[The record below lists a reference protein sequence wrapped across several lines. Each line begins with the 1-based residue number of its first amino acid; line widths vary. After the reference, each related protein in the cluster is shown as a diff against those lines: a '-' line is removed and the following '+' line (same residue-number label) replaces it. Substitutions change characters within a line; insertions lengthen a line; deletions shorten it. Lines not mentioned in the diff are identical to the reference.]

1 MSGRLAILL
10 HAVSV
15 RRGDTWVLRDI
26 SWHLRPGE
34 RWALLGDNGAGKTQ
48 LLKLLSGDVWPT
60 PGGRAKP
67 RNPGPHR
74 KGLNSAAPGGR
85 VPGGDGRQYRVGR
98 EPLDLIEAKGRVAY
112 VGAELQDKYARYGWN
127 LCVRDLV
134 ATGLHRTDLLLL
146 PVTSAQAKRVA
157 GTLRLCGLYRYAARE
172 FLSLSY
178 GQKRLAL
185 LARALVQDPDWLLLD
200 EFYNGLD
207 ADYRR
212 RIDTVLAAA
221 VRRGQSWVATAH
233 RAGDVP
239 RGTGRMLE
247 LVQGRVHAVQRMR
260 SADLVR
266 LAERAGEGPRG
277 RARTEKSARLK
288 KPARL
293 ESPAQLE
300 KSARL
305 EKPAPAATTGRVA
318 KIASGDASMLVQLSR
333 VDLYVN
339 YRPVLRGLDW
349 QLRNGEH
356 WAIYGANGAGK
367 SSFLKLLYGDLSPSI
382 GGRIERAGF
391 PKGTPIA
398 EWKRLIGYVSPE
410 LQSDYGIDVSV
421 LDLVASGRYA
431 SIGLVDEATARDR
444 RVAAYWLEFFG
455 LRPVAER
462 RPWELSYGQLR
473 RALIAR
479 AMAADARILLLD
491 EPLTGLD
498 PAQRAIMKRLLE
510 RLMAQLT
517 LVIAVHHAEDL
528 PRGMTHGL

>member
-1 MSGRLAILL
+1 MTGRLAMRL

-15 RRGDTWVLRDI
+15 RRGNIWALRDI
-26 SWHLRPGE
+26 SWRLRPGE

-48 LLKLLSGDVWPT
+48 LLKLLCGDVWPT
-60 PGGRAKP
+60 PGTP
-67 RNPGPHR
+67 RNARSRPGPS
-74 KGLNSAAPGGR
+74 GAAPIS
-85 VPGGDGRQYRVGR
+85 DGRHYRVGR
-98 EPLDLIEAKGRVAY
+98 QSVELIDAKRRVAY

-146 PVTSAQAKRVA
+146 PVTPPQAKRVSA
-157 GTLRLCGLYRYAARE
+157 ALRLCGLRRHAARE

-212 RIDTVLAAA
+212 RIDTVLDAA

-239 RGTGRMLE
+239 RGTRCMLE
-247 LVQGRVHAVQRMR
+247 LAQGRVHAVKRIHP
-260 SADLVR
+260 SDLAR
-266 LAERAGEGPRG
+266 LAERAGESPRHPL
-277 RARTEKSARLK
+277 RARKVAASR
-288 KPARL
+288 
-293 ESPAQLE
+293 
-300 KSARL
+300 
-305 EKPAPAATTGRVA
+305 APA
-318 KIASGDASMLVQLSR
+318 LVQLSQ
-333 VDLYVN
+333 VDLYVD
-339 YRPVLRGLDW
+339 YRLVLRDLDW
-349 QLRNGEH
+349 QLRKGEH
-356 WAIYGANGAGK
+356 WAVYGANGAGK
-367 SSFLKLLYGDLSPSI
+367 SSFLKLLYGDLSPSL
-382 GGRIERAGF
+382 GGQIERAGF

-398 EWKRLIGYVSPE
+398 EWKRYIGYVSPE
-410 LQSDYGIDVSV
+410 LQSDYAVNVSV

-431 SIGLVDEATARDR
+431 SIGLVDEATAGDR
-444 RVAAYWLEFFG
+444 RVAAHWLRFFG
-455 LRPVAER
+455 LLSVAKR
-462 RPWELSYGQLR
+462 RPRELSYGQLR

-510 RLMAQLT
+510 RLMKQLT
-517 LVIAVHHAEDL
+517 LIVAVHHAEDL
-528 PRGMTHGL
+528 PRGMTHGLRLHNGRAHPVDSYSAT